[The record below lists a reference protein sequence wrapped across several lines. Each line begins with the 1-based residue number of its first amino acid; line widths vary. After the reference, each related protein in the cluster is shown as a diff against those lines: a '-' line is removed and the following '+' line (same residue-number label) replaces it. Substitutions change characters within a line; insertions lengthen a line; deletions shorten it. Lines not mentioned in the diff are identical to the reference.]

1 MNNIIHRKIITTINS
16 AFDYK
21 LSNIQYFESALTHKC
36 TSENNYERLEI
47 LGDAVL
53 QILITEILY
62 HKFPSYTE
70 GEITISRQNLV
81 NSKNLEKIFKSFKLE
96 SIFNEINP
104 NFIDGNVYADLFESI
119 IGALYLDSN
128 FERVKKIINNIF
140 LPLLLDKKISQKDPK
155 TILQEFCHSKKIH
168 LPIYKSA
175 QVNKSKSKYKISCEI
190 QELNIKE
197 SMYANKVKPAEQK
210 LALLIYNNINEKV

>member
-16 AFDYK
+16 AFNYK
-21 LSNIQYFESALTHKC
+21 LSNIKYFESALTHKC
-36 TSENNYERLEI
+36 TSNNNYERLEI

-81 NSKNLEKIFKSFKLE
+81 NSKNLEKIFKSLKLE
-96 SIFNEINP
+96 SIFSEINP
-104 NFIDGNVYADLFESI
+104 NFIDGNVYSDLFESI

-140 LPLLLDKKISQKDPK
+140 LPLLLDKKISEKDPK
-155 TILQEFCHSKKIH
+155 TILQEFCHSKKIR

-175 QVNKSKSKYKISCEI
+175 LANKSKNKYKISCKI
-190 QELNIKE
+190 QELDIEE
-197 SMYANKVKPAEQK
+197 SIYSNKIKPAEQK
-210 LALLIYNNINEKV
+210 LALLIYNNINDKV